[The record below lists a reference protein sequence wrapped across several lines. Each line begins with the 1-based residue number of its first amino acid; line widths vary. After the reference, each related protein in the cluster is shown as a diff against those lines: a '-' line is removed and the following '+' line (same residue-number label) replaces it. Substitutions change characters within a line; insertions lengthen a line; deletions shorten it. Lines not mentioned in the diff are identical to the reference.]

1 MSSAMSGIIVFDEKL
16 VEERDYWINR
26 LSQNLHPSSL
36 NPDFPRLLHN
46 ANETETVSITLEGKV
61 YDELMSLT
69 GGSGFLTYVI
79 LMSALKVC
87 LYKYTGNRTVVVGSP
102 ARRTAENGQPD
113 GNLVAILD
121 HLESS
126 ESFQHLL
133 LSVRQT
139 LLDAYAHQRYP
150 FRRLLDDL
158 HVVVD
163 PAGPTPFFQV
173 ALSYSAIHLP
183 LPECDL
189 DLHLSFSED
198 EGQRLRGALR
208 FNPSLF
214 RRVTIERFA
223 SHLLQLLSAALKD
236 TTVPLERL
244 SLLGAGE
251 RQQLLLEWNDTTRVQ
266 SSPLFLECF
275 QAQVAQ
281 RPDALAVSSAAGALT
296 YGALDARANQLARY
310 LRHLGLG
317 AEVCVALYL
326 PRTADLVVALVGVL
340 KAGAAVLLL
349 DAGLP
354 ARRLRF
360 LLEDA
365 GVPLLLTQQ
374 AWVERVPNDTT
385 ASLLCLDSDW
395 ESIAGESSAPLGEET
410 MTTVPLPAAQQ
421 LAYVVYTSGS
431 SGEPKGVG
439 VEHGALAN
447 LVSWHLQAYGVSAA
461 DRATQ
466 VAGLSFDA
474 ALWEFCPYLAAG
486 ASLHLVEE
494 GERAAPE
501 RLRDWLWTEAITI
514 SFLPTPLAE
523 ALLDGGWRSGL
534 ALRRLLTGGD
544 RLHGGPAAGSSFE
557 FYNNYGPT
565 ENAVVTSWIRVDAE
579 QEAAV
584 GSNGT
589 GPVKRGRTPAIGRPV
604 DNTRV
609 YLLDGQQQ
617 VVAAGIEGE
626 LCIAGASLA
635 RGYLGRAELT
645 AERFVPDPFSARGG
659 GRLYRTG
666 DICRW
671 RWDGALEFSGR
682 RDEQVKVRGYRIELG
697 EIEATL
703 AAHASVRQVAVVA
716 RESGGGA
723 PQLYAYLSLGA
734 TTAPP
739 PDWRRYLAERLPEY
753 MIPAAFLVLEELPL
767 TANGKVDRQGLPAPA
782 EVGGP
787 SAERYK
793 APQTE
798 SERVLAAV
806 WSEVLGAERVGV
818 RDNFFELGGD
828 SIRSIQVAAKAAE
841 RGLALTIEQL
851 FEYPTL
857 GELAQ
862 VVGATSTNG
871 TSTESTTA
879 AAPFS
884 LVRESDRQRLPAG
897 LEDAYPLTRLQAG
910 MIFHSQYS
918 PETAVY
924 HNIISLHLQAPLELA
939 VMQQTIDEL
948 LARHAVLRTSFAL
961 SGYSEPLQLVHGE
974 VRLPLMV
981 QDLSHLSAAEQEQ
994 EIAAQLAAEKRRP
1007 FVWDEAPLLR
1017 LRVWHR
1023 SATSFHLMMIFH
1035 HAILDGW
1042 SDATLLTEL
1051 FQRYFY
1057 LLGTGATDLGPGPQ
1071 TSFRDYVA
1079 LERQALASE
1088 AEQAYWRQQVSEYEL
1103 LEVPRW
1109 SRGSGSL
1116 APRQQVRRLDG
1127 SLYEGLQELA
1137 QQWGVALKSLLLAAH
1152 LRVQSWLA
1160 RQERV
1165 MTGLVTHGRPETAD
1179 GERVVGLFL
1188 NTLPLCVRL
1197 DGGSW
1202 RELVRAVVAAEQQLL
1217 AHRWYPL
1224 PEIQQ
1229 QAGGRQL
1236 FEVAFG
1242 YLHFHVYQEL
1252 GAHAEQLALLGIEG
1266 VSETNF
1272 TLLTCFAKD
1281 PSAARMNL
1289 TLMYDAGALSD
1300 AQVSALGNYYMET
1313 LEQMVAVPTG
1323 RYELSGPLTGAE
1335 RQQLL
1340 LEWNDTSRPYPHHL
1354 SLPQLFDAQVQR
1366 TPDAVAVVYDDQQLS
1381 YAELDQRSNQLAQHL
1396 RTLGLGLEDRVALCL
1411 PRSLEMLVGML
1422 AILKVGAAYVPLDP
1436 QYPSERLSFML
1447 EDAGVSALLTA
1458 EALVER
1464 LPQTDVP
1471 LVRLDADWPLIAR
1484 ESAVAPVVAHHPQQ
1498 LAYLIYTSGSTGTPK
1513 ASGVSHRAIL
1523 RLVCNSNYLQP
1534 RATDCVAQASN
1545 ASFDAATFELWAPL
1559 LHGGR
1564 ISGVQTQTV
1573 LAPLEFARWL
1583 YAQQVTT
1590 LFLTTALFN
1599 QMVREAAWGLLGVE
1613 QVLFGGQ
1620 AVEPRWVAALMDQ
1633 GYRGRLLHVYGPT
1646 EVTTFATWWEVREVA
1661 AEQATV
1667 PIGRALSNT
1676 STYLLDEWQQPVGVG
1691 IEGELYL
1698 GGDGLARGYLGRAEL
1713 TAERFVPD
1721 PFSARGG
1728 ERLYRTGDICRWR
1741 WDGALEFSGRRD
1753 EQVKVRGYRIEL
1765 GEIEVVL
1772 GRHEAVAAAAVVVR
1786 QEREGEQQLVGY
1798 LVWKDGAEVADVSEV
1813 RRWLREQVPDYMVP
1827 GMLVAV
1833 EGLPLTENGKVD
1845 RRQLAAWAAERAGVE
1860 SGREYLEPRTAVEEL
1875 VAGIWAEV
1883 LGVERVGRSDNFFD
1897 LGGHSLLATQVMSR
1911 VRERLGVEVGLR
1923 RLFEEPTVEGLAE
1936 TIEAVL
1942 RGQAA
1947 EGAEGDEEETHAG
1960 IEPLRARARGELI
1973 PLSFAQQRLWFID
1986 QLNPNSTFY
1995 NIPAALRLKGSLHT
2009 EALAQSLSEIT
2020 RRHEALRTTF
2030 PQKDGQP
2037 FQQIAEAQPLRLMH
2051 IDLSELD
2058 HETQEKQIH
2067 LLTSEEC
2074 RRPFNLSQGPLYR
2087 VSLLSLGAEDHV
2099 LLITMHHMVSDGW
2112 SIGILVQE
2120 FATLYRTYIAG
2131 DASPLPD
2138 LPVQYADFA
2147 TWQREWLQG
2156 EVLEKQ
2162 LIYWRN
2168 QLADSSHVLDLPTD
2182 RRRPPVP
2189 SYRGAH
2195 ESVVVSASLTH
2206 QLKALG
2212 RQEGVT
2218 LFMFLLAAFQ
2228 TLLYRYTGQGDLS
2241 TGTPIAG
2248 RTRAE
2253 VEGLIGYFV
2262 NTLVLRTQLSEA
2274 PTFRDLLAH
2283 VRNTALGAYA
2293 HQELPF
2299 EKLVEIL
2306 QPEREMSHNPLFQVF
2321 FGLHNLSS
2329 TPLSLPNLTL
2339 EPIRLDTMSARF
2351 DLAID
2356 FQEAGDSLIGSI
2368 EYSTDLFEAET
2379 IIRLGGH
2386 LHNLLESIV
2395 AAPTQPLS
2403 TLPLLSETERQ
2414 RVLVE
2419 WNTTETTYP
2428 QRAAHELFEAHAAQD
2443 PEAVALSFGEQHLT
2457 YKELNRRANQL
2468 AHYLQRLAVG
2478 PESLVGLYV
2487 SPSLEMVVGIL
2498 GILKAGGAYVP
2509 LDPAYPA
2516 ERIAFMLEDAQVQLL
2531 LTQEHLIERTPSR
2544 FAQYICLDTHWPMI
2558 SSESEVNPV
2567 SGTGADNAAYVIY
2580 TSGSTGQPKGVVGL
2594 HRGIVNRCQW
2604 MWENYPY
2611 EAGEVCCQKTS
2622 LSFVDA
2628 VAEIFGPLL
2637 KGVPTVIIP
2646 EASVK
2651 NSQQL
2656 IETLVLHQV
2665 TRLVL
2670 VPSLLAVLL
2679 AAREHGLAEGLSVK
2693 TWVSSGEAL
2702 PPELVTKFEE
2712 QISGGRLLNLYGSSE
2727 VAADVTWCEA
2737 TGAKET
2743 FWQTVIGRPLSN
2755 SQIYLL
2761 DQHWQPAP
2769 TGVAGEIYVA
2779 GDGMARGYL
2788 RRPDLT
2794 AERFLPSPYSAT
2806 PGTRIYKTGDLAR
2819 LRSDGDIVYLGRADH
2834 QVKVRGYR
2842 IELGEIETV
2851 LKRHPDVKDVV
2862 VVARG
2867 EQPEQKQL
2875 VAYLVVEDEPGPTA
2889 LELKSYMREQLPEYM
2904 VPAIFMRLEQ
2914 LPLSGSG
2921 KVDRRALP
2929 APNPMALEEEERAET
2944 RLTATEE
2951 LVAGIWMQLLGVE
2964 TVNARD
2970 NFFDLGGHS
2979 LLATQVI
2986 SRIKEIFHVELPLR
3000 ELFEAPTL
3008 AGLAARI
3015 GEHCTVSDSQPETIL
3030 PVGRNTPLPLSYAQQ
3045 RLWFMDQLEP
3055 GDPSYNMSMAIRLT
3069 GALQLAALSQSFTE
3083 LRRRHEVLRTTFA
3096 EGEAS
3101 PVQVIH
3107 TAEPVPLFV
3116 VDLSGLSET
3125 EQEAQALR
3133 LATEDRMRPFDL
3145 TRGPLFQVSLLKLG
3159 GDEVVTLPKMH
3170 HIVSD
3175 AWSIGILMRE
3185 VGAIY
3190 NAFAHGQASA
3200 LPDLPFQYADF
3211 AVWQQNHLQGE
3222 VLDDYLSYWKRQ
3234 LGGTLPVLKLPTD
3247 RAQPRSSS
3255 RGNSHF
3261 FELSP
3266 RLTSALK
3273 SLSQREGA
3281 TLFMTLLAA
3290 FNTLLYRYSEQD
3302 DIIIGA
3308 DIANRNQAGTEKL
3321 IGFFVNMLALRANL
3335 SGNPTFHALL
3345 QQVREMTLQAYTY
3358 QELPFDKLVEH
3369 LQPQRGADRSP
3380 IFRVV
3385 FNLNNVPLQAR
3396 EMSGL
3401 KIASLFLKEE
3411 TARFDLS
3418 LLMTETP
3425 AGLVGSWVYSADLF
3439 EAATI
3444 SRLAGHFNTI
3454 LESVVADPEVR
3465 VDEVEVLTEA
3475 EKEQQALEKK
3485 ARAEA
3490 NLQKLISVKRTSAHA

>member
-1 MSSAMSGIIVFDEKL
+1 MQIMNNPGRELLIFDRDL
-16 VEERDYWINR
+16 VAERDYWVNK
-26 LSQNLHPSSL
+26 LSLAPTPAYL
-36 NPDFPRLLHN
+36 KLDFPRSGN
-46 ANETETVSITLEGKV
+46 FSSENETIEFFVSGELYQKLTKV
-61 YDELMSLT
+61 T

-87 LYKYTGNRTVVVGSP
+87 LYKYTGNEYVGVGSP
-102 ARRTAENGQPD
+102 GLRDSED
-113 GNLVAILD
+113 GESEGSVVAILD
-121 HLESS
+121 HLEPS
-126 ESFQHLL
+126 ESFQQLL

-158 HVVVD
+158 HVAVD

-183 LPECDL
+183 LPDCDL

-198 EGQRLRGALR
+198 EGQRLRGTLR

-223 SHLLQLLSAALKD
+223 SHLLQLLSAALQD
-236 TTVPLERL
+236 TTVPLECL

-251 RQQLLLEWNDTTRVQ
+251 RQQLLLEWNDTKRAQ
-266 SSPLFLECF
+266 PSPLFLECF
-275 QAQVAQ
+275 EAQVAQ
-281 RPDALAVSSAAGALT
+281 RPDALAVSAATGALT

-395 ESIAGESSAPLGEET
+395 ESIAGESSAPLAEQ
-410 MTTVPLPAAQQ
+410 TVMRAQQ

-501 RLRDWLWTEAITI
+501 RLREWLWTEAITI

-565 ENAVVTSWIRVDAE
+565 ENAVVTTWIRVDAE
-579 QEAAV
+579 ADAA

-589 GPVKRGRTPAIGRPV
+589 GPVKHGRTPAIGRPV

-645 AERFVPDPFSARGG
+645 AERFVPDPFSTSGG

-734 TTAPP
+734 TAAPP

-787 SAERYK
+787 AAERYQ

-798 SERVLAAV
+798 AERVLAVV
-806 WSEVLGAERVGV
+806 WSEVLGAQRVGV

-862 VVGATSTNG
+862 VVGATST

-961 SGYSEPLQLVHGE
+961 SGYSEPLQLVQRE
-974 VRLPLMV
+974 VRLPLVV
-981 QDLSHLSAAEQEQ
+981 QDLSHLAAAEQEE

-1017 LRVWHR
+1017 LRVWRR
-1023 SATSFHLMMIFH
+1023 SARSFHLMMIFH

-1109 SRGSGSL
+1109 QQGSGSL
-1116 APRQQVRRLDG
+1116 APRQQVRRLDA
-1127 SLYEGLQELA
+1127 SLYEHLQELA

-1160 RQERV
+1160 GQDRV

-1197 DGGSW
+1197 GGGSW
-1202 RELVRAVVAAEQQLL
+1202 RELVRAVVAAEQQVL

-1236 FEVAFG
+1236 FEVAFA

-1300 AQVSALGNYYMET
+1300 AQVSALGNYYLET
-1313 LEQMVAVPTG
+1313 LEEMVAAPAG

-1340 LEWNDTSRPYPHHL
+1340 LEWNDTQRPYAREQ
-1354 SLPQLFDAQVQR
+1354 SLPQLFAAQVQR
-1366 TPDAVAVVYDDQQLS
+1366 TPDAVAVVYDTEQLS

-1396 RTLGLGLEDRVALCL
+1396 RRLGLGLEDRVALCV
-1411 PRSLEMLVGML
+1411 PRSLELVVGL
-1422 AILKVGAAYVPLDP
+1422 LGILKVGAAYVPLDP

-1447 EDAGVSALLTA
+1447 ADAGVSAVLTTA
-1458 EALVER
+1458 ALVER
-1464 LPQTDVP
+1464 LPQADVP
-1471 LVRLDADWPLIAR
+1471 LLRMDADWPLVAR
-1484 ESAVAPVVAHHPQQ
+1484 ESASAAAVEVDPQN
-1498 LAYLIYTSGSTGTPK
+1498 LVYVIYTSGSTGRPK
-1513 ASGVSHRAIL
+1513 GVAVQHRNVS
-1523 RLVCNSNYLQP
+1523 RLVLGQSYANFTDEVFLQLAP
-1534 RATDCVAQASN
+1534 L
-1545 ASFDAATFELWAPL
+1545 SFDAATLELWAPL
-1559 LHGGR
+1559 LHGSR
-1564 ISGVQTQTV
+1564 LV
-1573 LAPLEFARWL
+1573 LQVAGAAELEELGSALARH
-1583 YAQQVTT
+1583 QVTT
-1590 LFLTTALFN
+1590 LWLTAGLF
-1599 QMVREAAWGLLGVE
+1599 QVLVRERVEALRGVRQLLA
-1613 QVLFGGQ
+1613 GGEALPV
-1620 AVEPRWVAALMDQ
+1620 AVTERAERELAGTQLIN
-1633 GYRGRLLHVYGPT
+1633 GYGPT
-1646 EVTTFATWWEVREVA
+1646 EVTTFSCCHRLAPWEAPRLSI
-1661 AEQATV
+1661 

-1691 IEGELYL
+1691 IGGELYL
-1698 GGDGLARGYLGRAEL
+1698 GGDGLARGYLGQAEL

-1721 PFSARGG
+1721 PFSASGG

-1786 QEREGEQQLVGY
+1786 HEREGEQQLVGY
-1798 LVWKDGAEVADVSEV
+1798 LVWKDGAEVAEVGEV

-1845 RRQLAAWAAERAGVE
+1845 RRQLAAWAAERVGVE

-1883 LGVERVGRSDNFFD
+1883 LGVERVGRSDNFFE
-1897 LGGHSLLATQVMSR
+1897 LGGDSLSALQIVSR
-1911 VRERLGVEVGLR
+1911 VREIFNQTIPLQT
-1923 RLFEEPTVEGLAE
+1923 LFEGISVEALAVMLE
-1936 TIEAVL
+1936 TKRQNGKILSQPIVA
-1942 RGQAA
+1942 RTN
-1947 EGAEGDEEETHAG
+1947 EEESW
-1960 IEPLRARARGELI
+1960 
-1973 PLSFAQQRLWFID
+1973 PLSYAQQRLWFID
-1986 QLNPNSTFY
+1986 QLESGSSFY
-1995 NIPAALRLKGSLHT
+1995 NVSAAARLSGGLDVAAFEQT
-2009 EALAQSLSEIT
+2009 LCEIV
-2020 RRHEALRTTF
+2020 RRHEILRTTF
-2030 PQKDGQP
+2030 PSREGRPVQVISPAVKP
-2037 FQQIAEAQPLRLMH
+2037 FVLLV
-2051 IDLSELD
+2051 DLSYLTEEEREITSDRLTVEHAQRNFD
-2058 HETQEKQIH
+2058 
-2067 LLTSEEC
+2067 LSRGPLLSVALMRLTSQEHIMLC
-2074 RRPFNLSQGPLYR
+2074 
-2087 VSLLSLGAEDHV
+2087 A
-2099 LLITMHHMVSDGW
+2099 MHHIITDGW
-2112 SIGILVQE
+2112 STGVFVREL
-2120 FATLYRTYIAG
+2120 AALY
-2131 DASPLPD
+2131 SPFREGFPSELPE
-2138 LPVQYADFA
+2138 LPVQYADF
-2147 TWQREWLQG
+2147 TLWQREWLQG
-2156 EVLEKQ
+2156 EALDEQLTYWKNRLGQSLPTLE
-2162 LIYWRN
+2162 L
-2168 QLADSSHVLDLPTD
+2168 LADRS
-2182 RRRPPVP
+2182 RPLTQ
-2189 SYRGAH
+2189 SYRGRKQALALSP
-2195 ESVVVSASLTH
+2195 ELTD
-2206 QLKALG
+2206 ALTAFSQ
-2212 RQEGVT
+2212 REGVT
-2218 LFMFLLAAFQ
+2218 LFMTLMSAFIAM
-2228 TLLYRYTGQGDLS
+2228 LHEYTGQEDFVVGTDIANRTRSETEELIGFFVNQLVLRADVTGDPTFRELL
-2241 TGTPIAG
+2241 G
-2248 RTRAE
+2248 RTRE
-2253 VEGLIGYFV
+2253 MM
-2262 NTLVLRTQLSEA
+2262 
-2274 PTFRDLLAH
+2274 
-2283 VRNTALGAYA
+2283 LGAYA
-2293 HQELPF
+2293 HEDLPF
-2299 EKLVEIL
+2299 DVLVREL
-2306 QPEREMSHNPLFQVF
+2306 QPERNISRHPLFNVKFIFQ
-2321 FGLHNLSS
+2321 N
-2329 TPLSLPNLTL
+2329 TPLASMELPELSI
-2339 EPIRLDTMSARF
+2339 EPLDFESGVTPF
-2351 DLAID
+2351 DFVLSM
-2356 FQEAGDSLIGSI
+2356 GVRGGRLIGVTI
-2368 EYSTDLFEAET
+2368 YSTDLFETET
-2379 IIRLGGH
+2379 IGK
-2386 LHNLLESIV
+2386 LHRYFQNVLES
-2395 AAPTQPLS
+2395 S
-2403 TLPLLSETERQ
+2403 LL
-2414 RVLVE
+2414 
-2419 WNTTETTYP
+2419 
-2428 QRAAHELFEAHAAQD
+2428 D
-2443 PEAVALSFGEQHLT
+2443 PE
-2457 YKELNRRANQL
+2457 
-2468 AHYLQRLAVG
+2468 QRLSSLRFSLAVESDG
-2478 PESLVGLYV
+2478 PRLSDF
-2487 SPSLEMVVGIL
+2487 P
-2498 GILKAGGAYVP
+2498 
-2509 LDPAYPA
+2509 
-2516 ERIAFMLEDAQVQLL
+2516 DAQ
-2531 LTQEHLIERTPSR
+2531 
-2544 FAQYICLDTHWPMI
+2544 
-2558 SSESEVNPV
+2558 
-2567 SGTGADNAAYVIY
+2567 
-2580 TSGSTGQPKGVVGL
+2580 
-2594 HRGIVNRCQW
+2594 
-2604 MWENYPY
+2604 
-2611 EAGEVCCQKTS
+2611 
-2622 LSFVDA
+2622 
-2628 VAEIFGPLL
+2628 
-2637 KGVPTVIIP
+2637 
-2646 EASVK
+2646 
-2651 NSQQL
+2651 
-2656 IETLVLHQV
+2656 
-2665 TRLVL
+2665 
-2670 VPSLLAVLL
+2670 
-2679 AAREHGLAEGLSVK
+2679 
-2693 TWVSSGEAL
+2693 
-2702 PPELVTKFEE
+2702 
-2712 QISGGRLLNLYGSSE
+2712 
-2727 VAADVTWCEA
+2727 
-2737 TGAKET
+2737 
-2743 FWQTVIGRPLSN
+2743 
-2755 SQIYLL
+2755 
-2761 DQHWQPAP
+2761 
-2769 TGVAGEIYVA
+2769 
-2779 GDGMARGYL
+2779 
-2788 RRPDLT
+2788 
-2794 AERFLPSPYSAT
+2794 
-2806 PGTRIYKTGDLAR
+2806 
-2819 LRSDGDIVYLGRADH
+2819 
-2834 QVKVRGYR
+2834 
-2842 IELGEIETV
+2842 
-2851 LKRHPDVKDVV
+2851 
-2862 VVARG
+2862 
-2867 EQPEQKQL
+2867 
-2875 VAYLVVEDEPGPTA
+2875 
-2889 LELKSYMREQLPEYM
+2889 
-2904 VPAIFMRLEQ
+2904 
-2914 LPLSGSG
+2914 
-2921 KVDRRALP
+2921 
-2929 APNPMALEEEERAET
+2929 
-2944 RLTATEE
+2944 
-2951 LVAGIWMQLLGVE
+2951 
-2964 TVNARD
+2964 
-2970 NFFDLGGHS
+2970 
-2979 LLATQVI
+2979 
-2986 SRIKEIFHVELPLR
+2986 
-3000 ELFEAPTL
+3000 
-3008 AGLAARI
+3008 
-3015 GEHCTVSDSQPETIL
+3015 
-3030 PVGRNTPLPLSYAQQ
+3030 
-3045 RLWFMDQLEP
+3045 
-3055 GDPSYNMSMAIRLT
+3055 
-3069 GALQLAALSQSFTE
+3069 LSQKE
-3083 LRRRHEVLRTTFA
+3083 
-3096 EGEAS
+3096 
-3101 PVQVIH
+3101 
-3107 TAEPVPLFV
+3107 
-3116 VDLSGLSET
+3116 
-3125 EQEAQALR
+3125 
-3133 LATEDRMRPFDL
+3133 FD
-3145 TRGPLFQVSLLKLG
+3145 
-3159 GDEVVTLPKMH
+3159 
-3170 HIVSD
+3170 
-3175 AWSIGILMRE
+3175 
-3185 VGAIY
+3185 
-3190 NAFAHGQASA
+3190 
-3200 LPDLPFQYADF
+3200 
-3211 AVWQQNHLQGE
+3211 
-3222 VLDDYLSYWKRQ
+3222 
-3234 LGGTLPVLKLPTD
+3234 
-3247 RAQPRSSS
+3247 
-3255 RGNSHF
+3255 
-3261 FELSP
+3261 
-3266 RLTSALK
+3266 
-3273 SLSQREGA
+3273 
-3281 TLFMTLLAA
+3281 
-3290 FNTLLYRYSEQD
+3290 
-3302 DIIIGA
+3302 
-3308 DIANRNQAGTEKL
+3308 
-3321 IGFFVNMLALRANL
+3321 
-3335 SGNPTFHALL
+3335 
-3345 QQVREMTLQAYTY
+3345 
-3358 QELPFDKLVEH
+3358 
-3369 LQPQRGADRSP
+3369 
-3380 IFRVV
+3380 
-3385 FNLNNVPLQAR
+3385 
-3396 EMSGL
+3396 
-3401 KIASLFLKEE
+3401 
-3411 TARFDLS
+3411 S
-3418 LLMTETP
+3418 LLMEVG
-3425 AGLVGSWVYSADLF
+3425 GLHEL
-3439 EAATI
+3439 
-3444 SRLAGHFNTI
+3444 N
-3454 LESVVADPEVR
+3454 
-3465 VDEVEVLTEA
+3465 
-3475 EKEQQALEKK
+3475 
-3485 ARAEA
+3485 
-3490 NLQKLISVKRTSAHA
+3490 